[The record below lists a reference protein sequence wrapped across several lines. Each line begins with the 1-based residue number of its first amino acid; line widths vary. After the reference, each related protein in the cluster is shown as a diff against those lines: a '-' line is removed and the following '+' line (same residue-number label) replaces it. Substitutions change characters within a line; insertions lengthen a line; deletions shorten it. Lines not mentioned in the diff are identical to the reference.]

1 MKTKLIVPLFAFVL
15 LSAAGMAQGRVPV
28 FQLGVKGGVNITKI
42 DGKSFADEF
51 NYGYHAGAFATIKIN
66 NHIQIQPEVLFNQF
80 NTKAD
85 TSFSAVYNVK
95 NLKDVKLNYLSVPL
109 LLNLSPAK
117 FISFQ
122 VGPQFGILLDK
133 HQTLLQNG
141 QTAFASGDLSMVGGV
156 QLNLGG
162 IRLSG
167 RYVVGLSNIHD
178 ATNSDKW
185 KNQGFQLSA
194 GFRII

>member
-1 MKTKLIVPLFAFVL
+1 MKTKLFVPLFAFVL
-15 LSAAGMAQGRVPV
+15 LSAAAMAQGRVPA
-28 FQLGVKGGVNITKI
+28 FQLGIKGGVNLTKI

-80 NTKAD
+80 NTKVD
-85 TSFSAVYNVK
+85 TAFSNVFNVK
-95 NLKDVKLNYLSVPL
+95 NMKDVKLNYVSIPL

-133 HQTLLQNG
+133 HKNLFENG
-141 QTAFASGDLSMVGGV
+141 KDAFSTGDLSMIGGV

-167 RYVVGLSNIHD
+167 RYVVGLANIND
-178 ATNSDKW
+178 AGNTDKW

>member
-1 MKTKLIVPLFAFVL
+1 MKTKLLVPLFAFVL
-15 LSAAGMAQGRVPV
+15 FSIAGMAQGRVPF
-28 FQLGVKGGVNITKI
+28 FQLGIKGGVNFTKI
-42 DGKSFADEF
+42 EGKSFADEF
-51 NYGYHAGAFATIKIN
+51 DYGYQAGAFATIKISD
-66 NHIQIQPEVLFNQF
+66 HVQIQPEVLFNQF

-85 TSFSAVYNVK
+85 TAFGSVFNVK
-95 NLKDVKLNYLSVPL
+95 NLKGVKLNYVSVPL
-109 LLNLSPAK
+109 LLNLTPAK

-133 HQTLLQNG
+133 HKNLFENG
-141 QTAFASGDLSMVGGV
+141 KDAFSGGDLSMVGGV

-167 RYVVGLSNIHD
+167 RYVVGLSNIND

-185 KNQGFQLSA
+185 KKQGFQLSA